1 MSEFFAN
8 FAADFSDKTKAM
20 VKPIQSVQREAWK
33 ELLESSPY
41 ASYFQSPEFYDFYS
55 RLSFLDTFGFAAFDE
70 AGRLQTLVCGYTI
83 ANGGRLTQY
92 FSRRAIIQGGV
103 LLRGD
108 CKEFLLKELLQTL
121 KRELR
126 HKAIYIEIRN
136 SFDYSKYRETFLQAG
151 FAYQPHLNYL
161 VDTSQGIDQVRS
173 GYHRNRRRELRR
185 SEESGLRAELSKN
198 ATDIEGFYSLLL
210 ALYRQKIKRP
220 LFPQEFFSQSIEKEN
235 HQLIVIKSN
244 ENTIVG
250 GVLLVNYGR
259 RTYALFGTKSE
270 QASGHPLIMA
280 IDSAI
285 DFACKSG
292 ATVFDFM
299 GAGEPG
305 KPYGVRGFKERFGGE
320 LVEYGRFRCVSSGFL
335 FKLGS
340 FAINFI
346 SKLKF

>member
-8 FAADFSDKTKAM
+8 FAADFSDMTKA
-20 VKPIQSVQREAWK
+20 IQSVQREAWK

-103 LLRGD
+103 LLRCG
-108 CKEFLLKELLQTL
+108 CKESLLKELLQTL

-136 SFDYSKYRETFLQAG
+136 SFDYSKYRETFQHAG

-173 GYHRNRRRELRR
+173 RYHRDRRRELRR
-185 SEESGLRAELSKN
+185 SAEGGVRAELSQSE
-198 ATDIEGFYSLLL
+198 ADVEGFYSLLS
-210 ALYRQKIKRP
+210 ACYRQKIKRP
-220 LFPQEFFSQSIEKEN
+220 LFPQEFFLQSVKEKDYRF
-235 HQLIVIKSN
+235 LVIKSG
-244 ENTIVG
+244 EEIVG
-250 GVLLVNYGR
+250 GNLFVCYGER
-259 RTYALFGTKSE
+259 VYGLYIAGAELTDGRPSIT
-270 QASGHPLIMA
+270 A
-280 IDSAI
+280 IDAAI
-285 DFACKSG
+285 DYTCQNGFA
-292 ATVFDFM
+292 VFDFM

-320 LVEYGRFRCVSSGFL
+320 LVEYGRFRCVTNGFL
-335 FKLGS
+335 FQLGS
-340 FAINFI
+340 FAIKFV
-346 SKLKF
+346 SKLKT